1 MSPRAGLLSLIGI
14 TVVWGTS
21 FAVVKDALE
30 TIPVPLL
37 LALRLSLACLCFI
50 WVRFDRRALVPALV
64 LGLLAFA
71 GFATQT
77 IGLSLTTA
85 SKAAFI
91 TGLSVV
97 LTPLVAAAWK
107 RRPLEGRTLM
117 AALIAMG
124 GLALLS
130 FSDGTVAGSPGGW
143 RPSLET
149 GDLWVLGT
157 AVSYAFYIV
166 YLGEVAGKANGL
178 ALAGMQHLPM
188 AGLAW
193 AWAWPV
199 REALWHTPLSTYLA
213 IVYLAV
219 VCTAVVAVIQTYAQR
234 VVSASL
240 AALIFVLEPVF
251 ATFFAYLWLGEQLT
265 AVGWLGGGL
274 VVLAMLVSELRLRG
288 MRTRA

>member
-1 MSPRAGLLSLIGI
+1 MLSLIGI

-21 FAVVKDALE
+21 FAVVKEALD

-37 LALRLSLACLCFI
+37 LALRFSLTCLCFV
-50 WVRFDRRALVPALV
+50 WVRFDRRALLPALV

-97 LTPLVAAAWK
+97 LTPLVMAVWK
-107 RRPLEGRTLM
+107 RRPLEGRTM
-117 AALIAMG
+117 VAALVAMA
-124 GLALLS
+124 GLAMLS
-130 FSDGTVAGSPGGW
+130 LGDGSLAGAEAADP
-143 RPSLET
+143 RPWWMPQA

-157 AVSYAFYIV
+157 ALSYAFYIV

-193 AWAWPV
+193 AWGWPM
-199 REALWHTPLSTYLA
+199 REALWQTPASTYLA

-219 VCTAVVAVIQTYAQR
+219 VCTAAVAVVQTYAQR
-234 VVSASL
+234 VVPASL

-251 ATFFAYLWLGEQLT
+251 AAFFAYLWLGERLG
-265 AVGWLGGGL
+265 AAGWAGAGL
-274 VVLAMLVSELRLRG
+274 VLLAMLVSELRFIRV
-288 MRTRA
+288 RTRP